1 MKTSTYFWCGIA
13 GLSSILLL
21 GQLFADYEQLREGVT
36 RLFGLIA
43 LGVFAASGLNVIVAG
58 TNGLPLKPVAIASL
72 SLSGVVLLILIL
84 IAVIGA
90 GN

>member
-1 MKTSTYFWCGIA
+1 MKLSTYFWCGVA
-13 GLSSILLL
+13 GVSGILLL
-21 GQLFADYEQLREGVT
+21 GQLFADYQDLRAGVT

-72 SLSGVVLLILIL
+72 SLSGVVLLILLL
-84 IAVIGA
+84 IAAIG
-90 GN
+90 GGR